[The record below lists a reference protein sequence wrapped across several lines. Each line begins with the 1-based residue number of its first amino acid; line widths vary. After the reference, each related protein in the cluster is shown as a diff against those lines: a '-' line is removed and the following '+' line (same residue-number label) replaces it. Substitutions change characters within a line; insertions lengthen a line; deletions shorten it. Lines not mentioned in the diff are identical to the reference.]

1 MRNVEIGEGLLFFIP
16 NGCLEPKNLFLCH
29 FYFFLTKMYKLIK
42 YKKHEQSRAQW
53 YTISI

>member
-1 MRNVEIGEGLLFFIP
+1 MRNVEIGEGLLFYIP

-29 FYFFLTKMYKLIK
+29 FYFFLTKMSKLIK
-42 YKKHEQSRAQW
+42 CKKHEQNRAQW